1 MISKEQELRILGR
14 LRNACARRE
23 YAVSDVRSKALAAVE
38 KAMQTP
44 PRATKCEEQP
54 GNASATVERIV
65 GSLISDGFVSD
76 VRYAAAYAREKASIA
91 GWGTAKIRYML
102 ASKGISADGIASAL
116 SEIDRSAADARLRK
130 TLAVKYA
137 ALRDDPRCRLKLLR
151 FLTGRGY
158 SYDEAVRAISQ
169 LPKE

>member
-23 YAVSDVRSKALAAVE
+23 YAVSDMRGKALAAVE
-38 KAMQTP
+38 KAMQTHP
-44 PRATKCEEQP
+44 QTTEGGEQP
-54 GNASATVERIV
+54 GNASAAVERIV
-65 GSLISDGFVSD
+65 ESLISDGFVSD

-102 ASKGISADGIASAL
+102 ASKGISAEDISSAL

-137 ALRDDPRCRLKLLR
+137 VLRDDPRCRLKLLR

-158 SYDEAVRAISQ
+158 SYDEAARAISQ
-169 LPKE
+169 LLNE